1 MAGRSVTPSG
11 MLKMSVGSLLKLP
24 VIRALHKRQ
33 LLFPTVVSIVV
44 AGVLVQGALD
54 RSQPQTVTPESA
66 SAEPIPAPE
75 PRPILR
81 SDLEKTPLTYVSDYW
96 NQLAE
101 GARGNLVAIGP
112 TAAPGILIGPR
123 LALTT
128 AQPAL
133 AVLAERNRVA
143 LTRAE
148 PEDGDAN
155 YELGEGDPAEG
166 DGGDGAEDDG
176 DEEDGGETAVEAS
189 GPQRLRALDEEL
201 GLALFDVD
209 DAGESAFT
217 LSDPRRLASGSY
229 LGAVTLDA
237 MGEPMI
243 TPGYLVTTAADAE
256 HESGDLV
263 VSMDLPSSLSVAAI
277 IDLDG
282 TMVGLVYASE
292 TGPRVVTT
300 TEMLGLIQT
309 LQTGTLCRSIEVSDL
324 GDDVRR
330 ELGIESGVLVEY
342 VRSEAFSQVASLR
355 GGDVLLEWGGTSLES
370 AEQFASV
377 YDAQASGSLVRY
389 RVLRGRRRVTGGT
402 IMPPRDCEPVTS
414 EPVRFPRFGLALQW
428 LDASRSDGAETVSR
442 DGWYVVAVAP
452 DGTSSAAGVRELD
465 ALRSVD
471 GQGIEDEGDRATLET
486 AAASEETLLLSL
498 RRDGRAK
505 LIAVPP
511 EAADAMDEAP
521 VEGAAESDR

>member
-24 VIRALHKRQ
+24 VIRDLHKRQ

-66 SAEPIPAPE
+66 SETPIPAPE

-112 TAAPGILIGPR
+112 TGAPGILIGPR

-128 AQPAL
+128 DEPAL

-155 YELGEGDPAEG
+155 DELGEGDPAEG
-166 DGGDGAEDDG
+166 DGGDGEDEGDAEDA
-176 DEEDGGETAVEAS
+176 GETAVEAS

-263 VSMDLPSSLSVAAI
+263 VSMDLPSSFSVAAI

-282 TMVGLVYASE
+282 TMVGLAYASE

-330 ELGIESGVLVEY
+330 ELGVESGVLVEY
-342 VRSEAFSQVASLR
+342 VRSEAFSQVASLQ
-355 GGDVLLEWGGTSLES
+355 GGDVLLEWGDTSLES

-428 LDASRSDGAETVSR
+428 LDASRSTGAETVSS
-442 DGWYVVAVAP
+442 DGWYVAAVAP
-452 DGTSSAAGVRELD
+452 DGTSAAAGVRELD
-465 ALRSVD
+465 ALRSID
-471 GQGIEDEGDRATLET
+471 GQGIEDEGDRATLEA
-486 AAASEETLLLSL
+486 AAASEEMLLLSL

-511 EAADAMDEAP
+511 EAVDAMDEVP
-521 VEGAAESDR
+521 VEGDAESDR

>member
-11 MLKMSVGSLLKLP
+11 MLEVSVGSLLQLP

-66 SAEPIPAPE
+66 SEEPIPAPE
-75 PRPILR
+75 PRQILR
-81 SDLEKTPLTYVSDYW
+81 SGLEKTPLTYVSDYW

-128 AQPAL
+128 DQPAL

-148 PEDGDAN
+148 PEDAGADHG
-155 YELGEGDPAEG
+155 LGEGDPAEG
-166 DGGDGAEDDG
+166 DGVDVAEDA
-176 DEEDGGETAVEAS
+176 GETAVEAS
-189 GPQRLRALDEEL
+189 GPQRLRAFDKEL

-209 DAGESAFT
+209 NAGESAFT

-282 TMVGLVYASE
+282 TMVGLAYASE

-309 LQTGTLCRSIEVSDL
+309 LQTGTLCRSIEVSDI

-330 ELGIESGVLVEY
+330 ELGVESGVLVEY

-355 GGDVLLEWGGTSLES
+355 GGDVLLEWGDTSLES

-402 IMPPRDCEPVTS
+402 IMPPRDCEPMTS
-414 EPVRFPRFGLALQW
+414 EPVRFPRFGLAMQW
-428 LDASRSDGAETVSR
+428 LDASRTDRADRAEMVSS

-452 DGTSSAAGVRELD
+452 DGTSAAAGIRELD
-465 ALRSVD
+465 VLRSVD
-471 GQGIEDEGDRATLET
+471 GQDIEDEGDRAALET

-511 EAADAMDEAP
+511 EAADAMDEVP
-521 VEGAAESDR
+521 VEGDVESDR